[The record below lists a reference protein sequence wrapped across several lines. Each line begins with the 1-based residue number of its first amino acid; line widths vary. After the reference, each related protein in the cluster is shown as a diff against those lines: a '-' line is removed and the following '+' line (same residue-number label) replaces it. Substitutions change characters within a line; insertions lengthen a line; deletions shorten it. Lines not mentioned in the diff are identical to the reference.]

1 MKRGALLE
9 SFAFL
14 EVIKV
19 CITRELDTD
28 IHRSCRELERI
39 SHRGFVGEFVYVHKS
54 NLVELKFGVRSLL
67 VCTRQAYRVDHLPGG
82 QRLYTAYMAEEA
94 S

>member
-9 SFAFL
+9 SVAFF

-39 SHRGFVGEFVYVHKS
+39 SHRGFVGKFVCS
-54 NLVELKFGVRSLL
+54 EPPRLQSASLSSRPL
-67 VCTRQAYRVDHLPGG
+67 AKR

>member
-9 SFAFL
+9 SFAFF

-39 SHRGFVGEFVYVHKS
+39 SHRGFVGEFVYVH
-54 NLVELKFGVRSLL
+54 
-67 VCTRQAYRVDHLPGG
+67 
-82 QRLYTAYMAEEA
+82 MI
-94 S
+94 